1 MWILFIDR
9 LLLENNKIRLSW
21 RYLILKQSNL
31 EIMRKTKR
39 IKFDFF
45 DVIKCPTNKYYLSV
59 DKFGHEIIRG
69 KSFEDVVRKTKEL
82 QIEFII
88 GNDKYLGWL

>member
-1 MWILFIDR
+1 MR
-9 LLLENNKIRLSW
+9 
-21 RYLILKQSNL
+21 QSNL
-31 EIMRKTKR
+31 EIMRKAKR

-69 KSFEDVVRKTKEL
+69 KSLEDVVKKTKES
-82 QIEFII
+82 QIAFSI

>member
-1 MWILFIDR
+1 MR
-9 LLLENNKIRLSW
+9 
-21 RYLILKQSNL
+21 QSNL

-69 KSFEDVVRKTKEL
+69 KSFEEIANVIGCTAIA
-82 QIEFII
+82 IETTLRSERII
-88 GNDKYLGWL
+88 S

>member
-1 MWILFIDR
+1 MD
-9 LLLENNKIRLSW
+9 EIRLSW
-21 RYLILKQSNL
+21 RCWIVRQSNL

-45 DVIKCPTNKYYLSV
+45 DVIKRPTDKYYLSV
-59 DKFGHEIIRG
+59 NKFGYEIIRG

-82 QIEFII
+82 QTEFSI

>member
-1 MWILFIDR
+1 MWMLFIDR
-9 LLLENNKIRLSW
+9 LSLENDEFRLSW

>member
-1 MWILFIDR
+1 MKFDFHGG
-9 LLLENNKIRLSW
+9 
-21 RYLILKQSNL
+21 LILRQSNL

-45 DVIKCPTNKYYLSV
+45 DVIKCPTDKYYLSV

-69 KSFEDVVRKTKEL
+69 ESFEDVVRKTKEL
-82 QIEFII
+82 QIEFGI
-88 GNDKYLGWL
+88 GNDKYICWL

>member
-1 MWILFIDR
+1 MR
-9 LLLENNKIRLSW
+9 
-21 RYLILKQSNL
+21 QSNL

-69 KSFEDVVRKTKEL
+69 KSFEDVVRKLKNYRL
-82 QIEFII
+82 SSV
-88 GNDKYLGWL
+88 

>member
-1 MWILFIDR
+1 MLFIDQ
-9 LLLENNKIRLSW
+9 LLLENDEFRLSW
-21 RYLILKQSNL
+21 RYLILRQSNL
-31 EIMRKTKR
+31 DIMRKTKR

-82 QIEFII
+82 QIEFSI

>member
-1 MWILFIDR
+1 MWMLFIDR

-21 RYLILKQSNL
+21 RYLILRQSNL

>member
-1 MWILFIDR
+1 MWMLFIDQ

-21 RYLILKQSNL
+21 RYLILRQSNL
-31 EIMRKTKR
+31 DIMRKTKR

-82 QIEFII
+82 QIEFSI

>member
-1 MWILFIDR
+1 MLFIDR

>member
-1 MWILFIDR
+1 MK
-9 LLLENNKIRLSW
+9 LLKYHCGIRYYNEFRLSW